1 MAKSKL
7 RGGKK
12 AHRKKVQARNQK
24 ITGQR
29 NQMEKLWQQ
38 QIQAQMEEFRKQQ
51 EEQGVV
57 NIDAST
63 PELPNQDENTPLE
76 IKL

>member
-12 AHRKKVQARNQK
+12 AHRKKVQSRNQK

>member
-12 AHRKKVQARNQK
+12 AHRKKVQSRNQK

-57 NIDAST
+57 NIDASA